1 MTRLS
6 MALELECFVRILMAS
21 LCGCMIG
28 YERTRRLKEAGVRTH
43 CVVACGAA
51 LMMIVSKYGFSDI
64 IQNGIY
70 LYGSDGVDAS
80 RIASQVVTGVG
91 FLGAGMISVHR
102 DSVTGLTTAA
112 GIWTTASIGMAIGCG
127 MYFLGCFAAVLVV
140 GVQVLLHLKAV
151 RKHLPTVASLC
162 LTLKEGPDGLDTVL
176 QCLAQQRVEVI
187 ELELRAQPRDTTE
200 ANLLV
205 RLPGGTAPVDIARR
219 LNSLAAVSLLKI

>member
-1 MTRLS
+1 MQAEYALRLLLAG
-6 MALELECFVRILMAS
+6 MCGMLIGLERKN
-21 LCGCMIG
+21 
-28 YERTRRLKEAGVRTH
+28 RLKAAGVRTH
-43 CVVACGAA
+43 LIVAVGACLAA
-51 LMMIVSKYGFSDI
+51 LVSKYGFFDLLTIEAVKLDPSR
-64 IQNGIY
+64 
-70 LYGSDGVDAS
+70 VAAS
-80 RIASQVVTGVG
+80 IVSGVG

-187 ELELRAQPRDTTE
+187 ELELRTQPRDTTE

>member
-1 MTRLS
+1 MQAEYALRLLLAG
-6 MALELECFVRILMAS
+6 MCGMLIGLERKN
-21 LCGCMIG
+21 
-28 YERTRRLKEAGVRTH
+28 RLKAAGVRTH
-43 CVVACGAA
+43 LIVAVGACLAA
-51 LMMIVSKYGFSDI
+51 LVSKYGFFDLLAIEAVKLDPSR
-64 IQNGIY
+64 
-70 LYGSDGVDAS
+70 VAAS
-80 RIASQVVTGVG
+80 IVSGVG

-162 LTLKEGPDGLDTVL
+162 LTLKDDAGGLDTVL

-187 ELELRAQPRDTTE
+187 ELELRTQPMDTTE

-219 LNSLAAVSLLKI
+219 LNGLAAVSLLKI